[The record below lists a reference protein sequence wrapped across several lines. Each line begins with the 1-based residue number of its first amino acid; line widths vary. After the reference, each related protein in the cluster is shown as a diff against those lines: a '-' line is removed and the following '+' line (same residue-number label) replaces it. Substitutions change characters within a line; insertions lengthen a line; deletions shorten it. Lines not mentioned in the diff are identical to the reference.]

1 MKKVIKV
8 KAKVAEKEK
17 IQLKTETDFIR
28 LDAALK
34 LANIAV
40 TGGQAKIIIG
50 DGQVKVDGE
59 SCTMRGKKLRKGDSF
74 EFDRKIYEII

>member
-1 MKKVIKV
+1 MKKNIIK
-8 KAKVAEKEK
+8 ARIAEKEK
-17 IQLKTETDFIR
+17 IQLKIDTDFIR

-34 LANIAV
+34 LANIVV

-50 DGQVKVDGE
+50 EGQIKIDGE
-59 SCTMRGKKLRKGDSF
+59 ICTMRGKKLRSGDSF

>member
-1 MKKVIKV
+1 MKTVKI
-8 KAKVAEKEK
+8 KAKIAEKEK
-17 IQLKTETDFIR
+17 VQLKIDTDFIR

-50 DGQVKVDGE
+50 DGQIKIDGE
-59 SCTMRGKKLRKGDSF
+59 PCTMRGKKLRSGDSF
-74 EFDRKIYEII
+74 EFDKKIYEII